1 MEGRG
6 EYMQL
11 FDPKFKENKWGYI
24 WQCVM
29 ATFCVGSVLMVLD
42 ALSYTAII
50 ASLGATS
57 FIAFMAPHIKA
68 SKPRYLIG
76 GYICGTLSG
85 VLCKLIALSPLMR
98 SMPFTVQHEGVFFG
112 AFAVGIAMFLMVTM
126 NFEHP
131 PAAGYA
137 LGIVLNDFN
146 VRVLL
151 VVMVGVVL
159 IVSLKTVLKP
169 YMKNLF

>member
-1 MEGRG
+1 
-6 EYMQL
+6 MQL
-11 FDPKFKENKWGYI
+11 FDPKFRENKWGYI
-24 WQCVM
+24 WQCLM
-29 ATFCVGSVLMVLD
+29 ATFCVGMVLVVLD
-42 ALSYTAII
+42 TLSYTAII

-68 SKPRYLIG
+68 SKPRYILG

-85 VLCKLIALSPLMR
+85 VTWKLLALSPLIR
-98 SMPFTVQHEGVFFG
+98 SIPLIAQYDGVIFG
-112 AFAVGIAMFLMVTM
+112 AIAVGAAMFLMVTM

-137 LGIVLNDFN
+137 LGIVLNEFDA
-146 VRVLL
+146 RVLM

-159 IVSLKTVLKP
+159 IVSLKQILKP